1 MPDFVIDA
9 NVLISFL
16 ISGKASHKCI
26 LRSFRFV
33 APEFIL
39 SEVKQYEQEIFTKTK
54 QSEAQLRSYTLDIFG
69 ELTILPDYFTEIEN
83 LLSASQMLEKIDPK
97 DIQYLALSLQLDLAL
112 LTRDKPLYKGLR
124 KQGYRKIMLFENFL
138 KSI

>member
-1 MPDFVIDA
+1 MLDFVIDA

-16 ISGKASHKCI
+16 ISGKASHRNI
-26 LRSFRFV
+26 LRSFQFL

-54 QSEAQLRSYTLDIFG
+54 QSEAQLRTYTLGVFG
-69 ELTILPDYFTEIEN
+69 ELTILPDYFTELEN
-83 LLSASQMLEKIDPK
+83 LLLASQMLEKIDPK
-97 DIQYLALSLQLDLAL
+97 DIHYLALSLQLKLVL

-124 KQGYRKIMLFENFL
+124 KQGYRKVMLFEDFL
-138 KSI
+138 KGI

>member
-1 MPDFVIDA
+1 MDA

-16 ISGKASHKCI
+16 ISGKASYKNI
-26 LRSFRFV
+26 LQGFHFL

-54 QSEAQLRSYTLDIFG
+54 QNEEQLRNYTLGVFG
-69 ELTILPDYFTEIEN
+69 ELTVLPSYFTETEN
-83 LLSASQMLEKIDPK
+83 LLLASQMLEKIDPK
-97 DIQYLALSLQLDLAL
+97 DIHYLALSLQLDLVL

-124 KQGYRKIMLFENFL
+124 KQGYRKVMLFEDLL